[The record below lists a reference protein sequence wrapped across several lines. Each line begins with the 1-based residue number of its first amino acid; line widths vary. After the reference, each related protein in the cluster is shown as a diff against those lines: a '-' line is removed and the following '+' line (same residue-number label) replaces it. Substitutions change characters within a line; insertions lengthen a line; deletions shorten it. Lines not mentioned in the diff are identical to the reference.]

1 MFSFPFTLAFGAP
14 HALLGL
20 AALSLDPSAGAL
32 PGGGTLQQLA
42 NGIGWWG
49 LIASLVGL
57 VVGAATWA
65 LGAHTNNY
73 QHASSGRRAVLV
85 SGAAALVIGAAPT
98 VLNFLFNTG
107 QALH

>member
-1 MFSFPFTLAFGAP
+1 VHT
-14 HALLGL
+14 ALTTSAAHLL
-20 AALSLDPSAGAL
+20 AASTISLDPSASSL
-32 PGGGTLQQLA
+32 PGSSVIQSLV

-49 LIASLVGL
+49 LVASLVGL

-85 SGAAALVIGAAPT
+85 SGAAALVIGAAPQ
-98 VLNFLFNTG
+98 VLSFLFNAG
-107 QALH
+107 QSVH